1 MFRREH
7 EPAVDELRAALDLN
21 PNFALGNACLALT
34 LAYGGKGQEAV
45 VEIDNAMRRS
55 PRDPFLRV
63 FMGTRAF
70 AHFVAGDNE
79 KGLEW
84 GRRAVQH
91 APEFPFSWRALLL
104 GCHARISMR
113 RLVTR

>member
-1 MFRREH
+1 
-7 EPAVDELRAALDLN
+7 
-21 PNFALGNACLALT
+21 
-34 LAYGGKGQEAV
+34 
-45 VEIDNAMRRS
+45 MRRS

-70 AHFVAGDNE
+70 AHFVAGDNG

-91 APEFPFSWRALLL
+91 APEFPFSWRALALSAVML
-104 GCHARISMR
+104 GFYEEARHAVAEAR
-113 RLVTR
+113 RSSAR